1 MKLDRTVS
9 LNRLKQII
17 NVDIVEGEAN
27 SIDGINE
34 IHKVSEGDVTFVD
47 HPKYYQKALTSAATV
62 VIIDRADVPNPL
74 NRTLLLSKNP
84 FSDYVKLV
92 NHFRPFEPMTA
103 NISATSAIGEG
114 TILQPNVTI
123 GNHVSIGKHCIIH
136 PNVVIYDH
144 AVIGDHVI
152 IHANTTIGAD
162 AFYYKNRGT
171 HFERMQSCGR
181 VVIEDYVEI
190 GANCT
195 IDKGVSGDTIIG
207 AHTKIDNLGHIAHGV
222 EIGKHCLIA
231 AQVGIAGKTIIE
243 DEVTIWGQVGI
254 SKDLTIGKKA
264 VISAKTGVSKSLEGG
279 KAYFGIPAI
288 ERMKAHRQMA
298 ALRMLPDFLKRN
310 RKNKQS

>member
-1 MKLDRTVS
+1 MKLNRVIF
-9 LNRLKQII
+9 LNTIKEII
-17 NVDIVEGEAN
+17 DVDIIQGEA
-27 SIDGINE
+27 STIDGINE

-47 HPKYYQKALTSAATV
+47 HPKYYEKALTSAATV
-62 VIIDRADVPNPL
+62 VIIDRADVANPL

-92 NHFRPFEPMTA
+92 NHFRPFQPMTA
-103 NISATSAIGEG
+103 NISSTSTIGEG

-123 GNHVSIGKHCIIH
+123 GNHVSIGKNCIIH

-144 AVIGDHVI
+144 AVIGNHVI

-195 IDKGVSGDTIIG
+195 IDKGVSGDTVIG
-207 AHTKIDNLGHIAHGV
+207 EHTKIDNLTHIAHGV
-222 EIGKHCLIA
+222 VIGKNCLIA

-243 DEVTIWGQVGI
+243 DEVTIWGQVGV

-264 VISAKTGVSKSLEGG
+264 MLLAKAGISKSLAGG
-279 KAYFGIPAI
+279 KIYFGIPAR
-288 ERMKAHRQMA
+288 ERMKANREMA
-298 ALRMLPDFLKRN
+298 ALRMLPDFLKQN
-310 RKNKQS
+310 RKKK

>member
-1 MKLDRTVS
+1 MKLDRTIS
-9 LNRLKQII
+9 LNTLKQII
-17 NVDIVEGEAN
+17 NVNIIEGEAT

-34 IHKVSEGDVTFVD
+34 IHKVSEGDITFVD

-62 VIIDRADVPNPL
+62 VIIDRADVSNPL

-92 NHFRPFEPMTA
+92 NHFRPFQPMTT
-103 NISATSAIGEG
+103 NISPTSIIGEG

-123 GNHVSIGKHCIIH
+123 GNHVRIGENCIIH

-144 AVIGDHVI
+144 AVIGNNVI

-162 AFYYKNRGT
+162 AFYYKNRET

-195 IDKGVSGDTIIG
+195 IDKGVSGDTVIG

-222 EIGKHCLIA
+222 VIGKNCLIA

-264 VISAKTGVSKSLEGG
+264 MLLAKTGVSKSLAGG
-279 KAYFGIPAI
+279 KIYFGIPAI
-288 ERMKAHRQMA
+288 ERMKAHREMA

-310 RKNKQS
+310 REK

>member
-1 MKLDRTVS
+1 MKLGHIVS
-9 LNRLKQII
+9 LNTLKQII
-17 NVDIVEGEAN
+17 DVSIIEGEAD

-47 HPKYYQKALTSAATV
+47 HPKYYQKALQSAATV

-74 NRTLLLSKNP
+74 NRTLLLSKDP
-84 FSDYVKLV
+84 FADYVKLV
-92 NHFRPFEPMTA
+92 QHFCPFIPMTS
-103 NISATSAIGEG
+103 NISSTATIGDG

-123 GNHVSIGKHCIIH
+123 GNDVTIGKNCVIH

-144 AVIGDHVI
+144 AIIGDNVV

-171 HFERMQSCGR
+171 HFDRMTSCGR
-181 VVIEDYVEI
+181 VVIEDFVEV

-195 IDKGVSGDTIIG
+195 IDKGVSGDTVIG
-207 AHTKIDNLGHIAHGV
+207 EHTKIDNLTHIAHGV
-222 EIGKHCLIA
+222 IIGKRCLIA
-231 AQVGIAGKTIIE
+231 AQVGIAGKTTIE

-264 VISAKTGVSKSLEGG
+264 VISAKSGVSKSLEGG
-279 KAYFGIPAI
+279 KWYFGVPAR
-288 ERMKAHRQMA
+288 EGKKAHRELA
-298 ALRMLPDFLKRN
+298 ALRMLPDFLK
-310 RKNKQS
+310 KK

>member
-1 MKLDRTVS
+1 MKLGRIVPINT
-9 LNRLKQII
+9 LKKII
-17 NVDIVEGEAN
+17 DIDILQGEAY

-34 IHKVSEGDVTFVD
+34 IHKVSTGDVTFVD
-47 HPKYYQKALTSAATV
+47 HPKYYQKALNSEATV
-62 VIIDRADVPNPL
+62 VIIDKADVPNPL

-92 NHFRPFEPMTA
+92 KHFRPFTPMTA
-103 NISATSAIGEG
+103 NISPTATIGEG
-114 TILQPNVTI
+114 TVLQPNVTI
-123 GNHVSIGKHCIIH
+123 GNHVSIGKNCVIH

-171 HFERMQSCGR
+171 HFERMVSCGR

-195 IDKGVSGDTIIG
+195 IDKGVSGDTVIG

-222 EIGKHCLIA
+222 VIGKRCLIA

-264 VISAKTGVSKSLEGG
+264 VISGKSGVSKSLEGG
-279 KAYFGIPAI
+279 KWYFGTPAR
-288 ERMKAHRQMA
+288 EGRTAHKELA
-298 ALRMLPDFLKRN
+298 ALRMLPDFLKK
-310 RKNKQS
+310 RKKT

>member
-1 MKLDRTVS
+1 MKLQETIS
-9 LNRLKQII
+9 LNIIKQII
-17 NVDIVEGEAN
+17 DVTIIKGESD

-34 IHKVSEGDVTFVD
+34 IHKVTEGDVTFVD
-47 HPKYYQKALTSAATV
+47 HPKYYERALTSAATV
-62 VIIDRADVPNPL
+62 VIIDRADVSNPL

-92 NHFRPFEPMTA
+92 KHFRPFTPMTA
-103 NISATSAIGEG
+103 NISATSTIGEG

-123 GNHVSIGKHCIIH
+123 GNFVTIGRNCVIH

-144 AVIGDHVI
+144 AIIGDYVI

-171 HFERMQSCGR
+171 HFERMVSCGR

-195 IDKGVSGDTIIG
+195 IDKGVSGDTVIG
-207 AHTKIDNLGHIAHGV
+207 AHTKIDNMGHIAHGV
-222 EIGKHCLIA
+222 VIGKRCLIA

-264 VISAKTGVSKSLEGG
+264 IISAKSGVSKSLEGG
-279 KAYFGIPAI
+279 KWYFGVPAR
-288 ERMKAHRQMA
+288 EGRKAHKELA
-298 ALRMLPDFLKRN
+298 ALRMLPDYLKNNRN
-310 RKNKQS
+310 